1 MAGPGR
7 PPLDRAELDPIFD
20 AVLQVVSGCSSRQAT
35 LRQIAT
41 AAGVSIGKLQHH
53 FGSRDDLVREA
64 FEHHLLAITRRL
76 EALRNT
82 DGSATS
88 RMAMLVDEIVENRS
102 WQRSTLW
109 IDLLSRSIDSDEYR
123 ASVQQVYRAWTA
135 VFRDLIQDGVQSGE
149 FTVATSVE
157 DGAAGIV
164 AVADGLNVLVVAFGE
179 SQIDSGRQR
188 RRSVLAAAIKA
199 AVGVQV

>member
-7 PPLDRAELDPIFD
+7 PPLERSELDPIFD

-53 FGSRDDLVREA
+53 FGSRDDLVCEA
-64 FEHHLLAITRRL
+64 FEHHLLAITKRL
-76 EALRNT
+76 EALRNI

-88 RMAMLVDEIVENRS
+88 RMAMLVDEIVESRS

-109 IDLLSRSIDSDEYR
+109 IDLLNRSVDSDDYR
-123 ASVQQVYRAWTA
+123 ASVQQVYSAWTA
-135 VFRDLIQDGVQSGE
+135 VFRDLIHDGVQSGE
-149 FTVATSVE
+149 FTVTTSV
-157 DGAAGIV
+157 DDAAASIV
-164 AVADGLNVLVVAFGE
+164 AMADGLTVLVVTFGE
-179 SQIDSGRQR
+179 SQIDAGRQR
-188 RRSVLAAAIKA
+188 RRSVLTAAIKA
-199 AVGVQV
+199 AVGVHV